1 MLKKITSVK
10 DIQEIEQGDNIFD
23 TPDVLLAKKYLVY
36 KIIIDDLIVQ
46 HQDGIIE
53 TKLLTK
59 KDLLFGNWWVRPR
72 KT

>member
-10 DIQEIEQGDNIFD
+10 DIQEIEKGYNIFD

-59 KDLLFGNWWVRPR
+59 KDLLSGNWWVRPR

>member
-10 DIQEIEQGDNIFD
+10 DIQEIEPGDNIFD
-23 TPDVLLAKKYLVY
+23 MPDVLLGRKYQVY

-46 HQDGIIE
+46 HQDGIFE

-59 KDLLFGNWWVRPR
+59 KDLLSGGWWIRPR
-72 KT
+72 KR